1 MNNKTQKLIFT
12 GLLITI
18 GIVLSQFLSISIPP
32 QTTIIRIGIGYLPL
46 MLISLLYG
54 PLYGLISAIIQDV
67 LGLTIG
73 GGLAYFHFGF
83 LLNAMIIGFMPGF
96 LLKYMPFKD
105 KVYKI
110 INIVVGSILA
120 IAGIILLIDITII
133 TDVTLRLEV
142 GGTIELGKSL
152 AYILVTSSLLAVIL
166 MLIFVIFRKSHNNNH
181 QIIFFVTS
189 LLLITSVF
197 LTPLWVSQLFG
208 HPYLI
213 QLPLR
218 IIKLPLEA
226 MLYSILLVRIYA
238 LVKSLETNR

>member
-1 MNNKTQKLIFT
+1 MNNRTQKLIFT

-54 PLYGLISAIIQDV
+54 PMIGLASGIIQDV

-96 LLKYMPFKD
+96 LLKYLPLKD
-105 KVYKI
+105 KTYKI
-110 INIVVGSILA
+110 INIVIACLLA
-120 IAGIILLIDITII
+120 IAGIILLIDISII

-142 GGTIELGKSL
+142 GGTIDLGKTL
-152 AYILVTSSLLAVIL
+152 AYILVSSSLFAVLL
-166 MLIFVIFRKSHNNNH
+166 MLTFVIFRKPQNNNH

-189 LLLITSVF
+189 LLFLTSVI
-197 LTPLWVSQLFG
+197 LTPIWVSQLFG

-226 MLYSILLVRIYA
+226 MLYSILLVRLYV
-238 LVKSLETNR
+238 LVKRLQTNR

>member
-1 MNNKTQKLIFT
+1 MNNRTQKLIFT

-54 PLYGLISAIIQDV
+54 PMIGLASGIIQDV

-96 LLKYMPFKD
+96 LLKYLPLKD
-105 KVYKI
+105 KTYKI
-110 INIVVGSILA
+110 INIVIACLLA
-120 IAGIILLIDITII
+120 IAGIVLLMDISII

-142 GGTIELGKSL
+142 GGTIDLGKTL
-152 AYILVTSSLLAVIL
+152 AYILVSSSLFAVLL
-166 MLIFVIFRKSHNNNH
+166 MLTFVIFRKPQNNNH

-189 LLLITSVF
+189 LLFLTSVI
-197 LTPLWVSQLFG
+197 LTPIWVSQLFG

-226 MLYSILLVRIYA
+226 MLYSILLVRLYV
-238 LVKSLETNR
+238 LVKSLQTNR

>member
-1 MNNKTQKLIFT
+1 MNNRTQKLIFT

-54 PLYGLISAIIQDV
+54 PMIGLASGIIQDI

-83 LLNAMIIGFMPGF
+83 LLNSMLIGFMPGF
-96 LLKYMPFKD
+96 LLKYFPLKD
-105 KVYKI
+105 KTYKI
-110 INIVVGSILA
+110 INILTASILL
-120 IAGIILLIDITII
+120 IAGIVLLIDISII

-142 GGTIELGKSL
+142 GGTIQLGKTM
-152 AYILVTSSLLAVIL
+152 AYILVSSSLFAVVL
-166 MLIFVIFRKSHNNNH
+166 LLVFVIFRKPIENSQ

-189 LLLITSVF
+189 LLLLTSVI
-197 LTPLWVSQLFG
+197 LTPIWVSQLFG

-213 QLPLR
+213 QLPMR
-218 IIKLPLEA
+218 IIKLPLESI
-226 MLYSILLVRIYA
+226 LYSILLVRLYT
-238 LVKSLETNR
+238 LVKRLESTR

>member
-1 MNNKTQKLIFT
+1 MNNRTQKLIFT

-54 PLYGLISAIIQDV
+54 PLVGLVSGIVQDI

-96 LLKYMPFKD
+96 LLRYLPLKD
-105 KVYKI
+105 KTYKI
-110 INIVVGSILA
+110 INIV
-120 IAGIILLIDITII
+120 IASLLTLMGIILLIDISII
-133 TDVTLRLEV
+133 TDVTLRLEI
-142 GGTIELGKSL
+142 GGTIELGRTM
-152 AYILVTSSLLAVIL
+152 AYVLVSSSLFAVLL
-166 MLIFVIFRKSHNNNH
+166 MLIFVIVRKPQNNNH

-189 LLLITSVF
+189 LLFLTSVI

-218 IIKLPLEA
+218 LIKLPLEA
-226 MLYSILLVRIYA
+226 MIYSILLVRLYV
-238 LVKSLETNR
+238 LVKRLQNSR

>member
-1 MNNKTQKLIFT
+1 MNNRTQKLIFT

-54 PLYGLISAIIQDV
+54 PMVGLVSGLIQDI

-83 LLNAMIIGFMPGF
+83 VLNAMIIGFMPGF
-96 LLKYMPFKD
+96 LLRYLPFKD

-110 INIVVGSILA
+110 INIVIASILS
-120 IAGIILLIDITII
+120 IAGLVLLMDISII

-142 GGTIELGKSL
+142 GGTIELGKTM
-152 AYILVTSSLLAVIL
+152 AYVLVSSSLFAVLL
-166 MLIFVIFRKSHNNNH
+166 MLVFVIIRKPQNNNH

-189 LLLITSVF
+189 LLFLTSVI
-197 LTPLWVSQLFG
+197 LTPIWVSQLFG

-218 IIKLPLEA
+218 LIKFPLEA
-226 MLYSILLVRIYA
+226 IIYSILLVRLYVLI
-238 LVKSLETNR
+238 KRLEATR